1 MIVPDVNILIY
12 AFHSS
17 SPGHAAARSWLE
29 GALTRRETVAI
40 LDVVATGFLRMMTNP
55 RLFSE
60 PLEPAQAMAAI
71 EAVLGAPNA
80 VFLRAGESTWGIFGE
95 LVELHKLR
103 AHDIPDAWIAAAVM
117 SEEATLLSDDTGFG
131 RFRELQWVTLA
142 DLAE

>member
-1 MIVPDVNILIY
+1 MLVPDVNVLIY

-17 SPGHAAARSWLE
+17 SPEHVAARSWLE

-40 LDVVATGFLRMMTNP
+40 LDVVATGFLRIMTNP
-55 RLFSE
+55 RLFAE
-60 PLEPAQAMAAI
+60 PLEPSQAMAAI
-71 EAVLGAPNA
+71 TAVLSAPNA
-80 VFLRAGESTWGIFGE
+80 VLLRAGESTWGIFGE

-142 DLAE
+142 DLVE

>member
-1 MIVPDVNILIY
+1 MIVPDVNVLIY

-17 SPGHAAARSWLE
+17 SPEHAAARSWLE
-29 GALTRRETVAI
+29 DALTRRETVAI
-40 LDVVATGFLRMMTNP
+40 LDVVATGFLRVMTNP

-60 PLEPAQAMAAI
+60 PLDSSQAIAAL

-80 VFLRAGESTWGIFGE
+80 VLLRAGNSTWGIFSE

-103 AHDIPDAWIAAAVM
+103 GHDIPDAWIAAAVM
-117 SEEATLLSDDTGFG
+117 GEEATLLSNDTGFD